1 MFRHLGFK
9 NAVFEKD
16 NVVSSSTGSKGDYIF
31 KENNENKVEIIS
43 IMFEMKNESDTTTT
57 KNKNEHFYKE
67 LDKDRNEKGCE
78 YAILVSL
85 LEQDNEL
92 FNSGIVDVS
101 HKFPKMY
108 VIRPQFFIPMI
119 TLLRNAA
126 LKSMEYKNQLALIKN
141 QNIEVGKFES
151 ELNNFKITFGKSVK
165 LWDDQTD
172 KALKQIDS
180 SIKAMENVRDNLL
193 KAKNNLKIA
202 NSKSEDLSIKKLTK
216 GNPTMIAKFNEL
228 REQD

>member
-1 MFRHLGFK
+1 
-9 NAVFEKD
+9 
-16 NVVSSSTGSKGDYIF
+16 
-31 KENNENKVEIIS
+31 
-43 IMFEMKNESDTTTT
+43 MFEMKNESDTTTT

-202 NSKSEDLSIKKLTK
+202 NNKSEDLSIKKLTK